1 MKITKRQLRRII
13 KEEKA
18 RLLREQP
25 ATSSGRV
32 PITQQNYDEFVEDIE
47 SGLGW
52 IDPDDG
58 KRQWELMGLPDLS
71 PAAVSYL
78 IELLESRL
86 PVGRDV
92 GSY

>member
-1 MKITKRQLRRII
+1 MRVTKRQLRRII
-13 KEEKA
+13 REEKT
-18 RLLREQP
+18 RLLREQRG
-25 ATSSGRV
+25 SSTIS
-32 PITQQNYDEFVEDIE
+32 ITQQNYDQFVEDIV

-52 IDPDDG
+52 IDPDDV
-58 KRQWELMGLPDLS
+58 KRQWELMGLPALS

>member
-1 MKITKRQLRRII
+1 MRVTKRQLRRII
-13 KEEKA
+13 REEKT

-25 ATSSGRV
+25 APAGRV
-32 PITQQNYDEFVEDIE
+32 PITQQNYDEFVENIE

-52 IDPDDG
+52 IDPDDV